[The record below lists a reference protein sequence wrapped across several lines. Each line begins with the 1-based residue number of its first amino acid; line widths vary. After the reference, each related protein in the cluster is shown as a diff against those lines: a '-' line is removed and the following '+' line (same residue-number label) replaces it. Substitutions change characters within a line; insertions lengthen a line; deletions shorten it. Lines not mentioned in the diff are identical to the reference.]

1 VFLEAWGEGGDE
13 EDDEEEGSS
22 PAFSSSSSLSGSDTG
37 QAAAAAAVKSAA
49 AASAVAEKVRSRA
62 SDIAASVN
70 AHLWD
75 GGQGCFVAL
84 NTSTQQPI
92 NNSV

>member
-1 VFLEAWGEGGDE
+1 MFLEAWGEGG
-13 EDDEEEGSS
+13 DEEEGSS

-37 QAAAAAAVKSAA
+37 QAAAAAAAAKSAA